1 MFAFS
6 LFTALLQNG
15 ADPSIRNSEGKTPYD
30 LADPGSTQ
38 AVFTGEHMKHQVLE
52 AARSG
57 NEERCVG
64 LPNDML
70 LPHFALNSTNDY

>member
-1 MFAFS
+1 MHAYILLAIIDMTLKNLWFVANQ
-6 LFTALLQNG
+6 TALLQNG

-57 NEERCVG
+57 NEER
-64 LPNDML
+64 
-70 LPHFALNSTNDY
+70 